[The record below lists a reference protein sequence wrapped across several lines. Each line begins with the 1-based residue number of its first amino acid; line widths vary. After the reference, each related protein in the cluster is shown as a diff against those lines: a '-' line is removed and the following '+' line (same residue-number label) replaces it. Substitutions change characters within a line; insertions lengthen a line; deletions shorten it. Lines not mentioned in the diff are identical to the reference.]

1 MSKLEN
7 ISALLV
13 ATNSAFTKEAAF
25 TTKTTRAEL
34 IRMLQAADSAVSEAL
49 EVAENY
55 VKVSDQLFEDKEK
68 LTAEVEELND
78 SHVMQLKH
86 LHEKCS
92 DLEAKLVVTDQQ
104 LTDCS
109 LKNKEL
115 EFRVSEQQAELV
127 ATNKELADSKL
138 YVAALQHQVHKYKQQ
153 GFFDRLF
160 GRTPE

>member
-34 IRMLQAADSAVSEAL
+34 IRMLQATDFAVSEAL

-68 LTAEVEELND
+68 LSAEVQELNS
-78 SHVMQLKH
+78 SHVMQLEH
-86 LHEKCS
+86 LQEKCS
-92 DLEAKLVVTDQQ
+92 DLEAKLVTTYQQ

-109 LKNKEL
+109 LKNQEL
-115 EFRVSEQQAELV
+115 KLQVSEQQAKLV
-127 ATNKELADSKL
+127 ATNEELENSRL
-138 YVAALQHQVHKYKQQ
+138 HVAALQHQVHKYKQQ

-160 GRTPE
+160 GRTPK

>member
-34 IRMLQAADSAVSEAL
+34 IRMLQATDSAVSEAL

-68 LTAEVEELND
+68 LTAEVEELNA

-92 DLEAKLVVTDQQ
+92 DLEAKLVVTAQQ

>member
-13 ATNSAFTKEAAF
+13 ATNNAFTKEAAF

-34 IRMLQAADSAVSEAL
+34 IRMLQATDSAVSEAL

-68 LTAEVEELND
+68 LSAEVQELND
-78 SHVMQLKH
+78 SIDKQLGD
-86 LHEKCS
+86 LQEKCS

-127 ATNKELADSKL
+127 ATNKELADSKH
-138 YVAALQHQVHKYKQQ
+138 YAAAFELQAYKYKQQ

-160 GRTPE
+160 GRTPK

>member
-13 ATNSAFTKEAAF
+13 VTNSAFTKEAAF

-34 IRMLQAADSAVSEAL
+34 IRMLQATDFAVLEAL

-55 VKVSDQLFEDKEK
+55 VQITDQLSEDREN
-68 LTAEVEELND
+68 LSAEVQELANSIGKLENKLEREADTVKRLTESENTLKEENENLL
-78 SHVMQLKH
+78 Q
-86 LHEKCS
+86 KCS
-92 DLEAKLVVTDQQ
+92 ELEAKLVAA
-104 LTDCS
+104 
-109 LKNKEL
+109 NKEL
-115 EFRVSEQQAELV
+115 
-127 ATNKELADSKL
+127 TDSKL
-138 YVAALQHQVHKYKQQ
+138 YTTALQNYVNKYKQQ

>member
-34 IRMLQAADSAVSEAL
+34 IRMLQATDFAVSEAL

-68 LTAEVEELND
+68 LSAEVQELND
-78 SHVMQLKH
+78 SHVMQLEH
-86 LHEKCS
+86 LQEKCS
-92 DLEAKLVVTDQQ
+92 DLEVKLAATNQQ

-115 EFRVSEQQAELV
+115 EFRVSEQQKELV
-127 ATNKELADSKL
+127 AANKELEDSKL
-138 YVAALQHQVHKYKQQ
+138 YATALQNYVNKYKQQ

>member
-13 ATNSAFTKEAAF
+13 ATNNAFTKEAAF

-34 IRMLQAADSAVSEAL
+34 IRMLQATDSAVSETL

-68 LTAEVEELND
+68 LSAEVKELNN
-78 SHVMQLKH
+78 SIGQLENKLEREASAVERLTESEYTLKEENKN

-92 DLEAKLVVTDQQ
+92 ELEAK
-104 LTDCS
+104 
-109 LKNKEL
+109 
-115 EFRVSEQQAELV
+115 LV
-127 ATNKELADSKL
+127 ATNKELADSKH
-138 YVAALQHQVHKYKQQ
+138 YAAAFELQAYKYKQQ

>member
-13 ATNSAFTKEAAF
+13 VTNSAFTKEAAF

-34 IRMLQAADSAVSEAL
+34 IRMLQATDSAILEAL

-55 VKVSDQLFEDKEK
+55 VQITDQLSEDREN
-68 LTAEVEELND
+68 LSAEVQELANSIGKLENKLEREAD
-78 SHVMQLKH
+78 TVKRLTESENTLKEQNEN
-86 LHEKCS
+86 LLQKCS
-92 DLEAKLVVTDQQ
+92 ELEAKLAST
-104 LTDCS
+104 
-109 LKNKEL
+109 NKEL
-115 EFRVSEQQAELV
+115 E
-127 ATNKELADSKL
+127 DSKI
-138 YVAALQHQVHKYKQQ
+138 YATALQNYVNKYKQQ

>member
-13 ATNSAFTKEAAF
+13 VTNSAFTKEAAF

-34 IRMLQAADSAVSEAL
+34 IRMLQAADFAVSEAL

-55 VKVSDQLFEDKEK
+55 VQVTDQLSEDREN
-68 LTAEVEELND
+68 LSAEVQELANSIGKLENKLEREAD
-78 SHVMQLKH
+78 TVKRLTESENTLKEQNEN
-86 LHEKCS
+86 LLQKCS
-92 DLEAKLVVTDQQ
+92 ELEAKLAT
-104 LTDCS
+104 T
-109 LKNKEL
+109 NKEL
-115 EFRVSEQQAELV
+115 E
-127 ATNKELADSKL
+127 DSKL
-138 YVAALQHQVHKYKQQ
+138 YATALQNYVNKYKQQ

>member
-160 GRTPE
+160 GRTPN

>member
-34 IRMLQAADSAVSEAL
+34 IRMLQATDSAVSEAL

-68 LTAEVEELND
+68 LSAEVQELND
-78 SHVMQLKH
+78 SIGQLESKLERETDALERLAEDAH
-86 LHEKCS
+86 TLKEKNEF
-92 DLEAKLVVTDQQ
+92 LEAKYSELQLKLV
-104 LTDCS
+104 S
-109 LKNKEL
+109 
-115 EFRVSEQQAELV
+115 A
-127 ATNKELADSKL
+127 NKELADSKL
-138 YVAALQHQVHKYKQQ
+138 YAAGLQHQVHKYKQQ

>member
-13 ATNSAFTKEAAF
+13 VTNSAFTKEAAF

-34 IRMLQAADSAVSEAL
+34 IRMLQATDFAVLEAL

-55 VKVSDQLFEDKEK
+55 VQITDQLSEDREN
-68 LTAEVEELND
+68 LSAEVQELANSIGKLENKLEREAD
-78 SHVMQLKH
+78 TVKRLTESENTLKEQNEN
-86 LHEKCS
+86 LLQKCS
-92 DLEAKLVVTDQQ
+92 ELEAKLVAA
-104 LTDCS
+104 
-109 LKNKEL
+109 NKEL
-115 EFRVSEQQAELV
+115 E
-127 ATNKELADSKL
+127 DSKL
-138 YVAALQHQVHKYKQQ
+138 FATALQSYVNKYKQQ

>member
-34 IRMLQAADSAVSEAL
+34 IRMLQATDFAVSEAL

-68 LTAEVEELND
+68 LTAEVQELNEYSTEVQELNS
-78 SHVMQLKH
+78 SHVMQLEH

-92 DLEAKLVVTDQQ
+92 DLEAKLVYANTSNQELQ
-104 LTDCS
+104 L
-109 LKNKEL
+109 K
-115 EFRVSEQQAELV
+115 
-127 ATNKELADSKL
+127 LADANKRLKSGETSL
-138 YVAALQHQVHKYKQQ
+138 LSLEYQVHKYKQQ

-160 GRTPE
+160 GRTPK

>member
-13 ATNSAFTKEAAF
+13 VTNSAFTKEAAF

-34 IRMLQAADSAVSEAL
+34 IRMLQAADFAVAEAL

-55 VKVSDQLFEDKEK
+55 VQITDQLSEDREN
-68 LTAEVEELND
+68 LSAEVQELANSIGKLENKLEREADTVKRLTESENTLKEENENLL
-78 SHVMQLKH
+78 Q
-86 LHEKCS
+86 KCS
-92 DLEAKLVVTDQQ
+92 ELEAKLVAA
-104 LTDCS
+104 
-109 LKNKEL
+109 NKEL
-115 EFRVSEQQAELV
+115 E
-127 ATNKELADSKL
+127 DSKL
-138 YVAALQHQVHKYKQQ
+138 YATALQNYVNKYKQQ